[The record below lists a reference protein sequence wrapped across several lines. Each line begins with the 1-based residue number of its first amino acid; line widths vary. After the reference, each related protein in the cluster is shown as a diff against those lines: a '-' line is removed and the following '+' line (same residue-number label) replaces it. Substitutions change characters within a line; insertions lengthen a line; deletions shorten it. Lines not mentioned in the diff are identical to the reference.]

1 MPVNSLCNLLEFQLA
16 NNCVIFVIVCVLKEL
31 NRFSWWH
38 VTDVYTVKEGQTI
51 YGKDH
56 WKKETE
62 EGYREKIQKARG
74 KEIETENQK

>member
-1 MPVNSLCNLLEFQLA
+1 MQPARVSTCKQLCHFCDCMCFKRIEQIFLIACHRCVYSKRGTDNLWKGSL
-16 NNCVIFVIVCVLKEL
+16 
-31 NRFSWWH
+31 
-38 VTDVYTVKEGQTI
+38 T
-51 YGKDH
+51 H